1 MFWTCFSLLFHCFS
15 GPSQRPSAFWG
26 SGERPDAIIRPNSL
40 ENLHCQFSI
49 FGPAVCSH
57 KELSKTRQVHNREVQ
72 TAIFGPSILS
82 TWSLIV
88 IGSACQRG
96 RWFARLMGSIPLEGY
111 PKKKEIWRPVFTK
124 RWDCLG
130 VALRANDTDRQPGI
144 FIAKTL
150 NAGKILIL
158 WFPVVALLFVRKM
171 LANIPNTNPIQ
182 ASRPE
187 QNGAIEDSDCTNNLA
202 TISRSRA
209 ANSLSSPI
217 SDIRSLEKRNNT
229 NKHMWIHTIST
240 TCKGIQMYYIMCI
253 YIYIY
258 TYIFNW
264 YNESVS
270 SHRIVGSVLHGQK
283 MPKASLNKILLPS
296 PALGCSQVCDPGL
309 CCAGRI

>member
-1 MFWTCFSLLFHCFS
+1 MFFIVGSLFFWTLPASICVL
-15 GPSQRPSAFWG
+15 GIWR
-26 SGERPDAIIRPNSL
+26 ERPDAIIRPNSL

-49 FGPAVCSH
+49 CSH

-72 TAIFGPSILS
+72 TAIFGQSILS

-111 PKKKEIWRPVFTK
+111 PKKNEIWRPVFTK
-124 RWDCLG
+124 RCDCLG

-209 ANSLSSPI
+209 ANSPFPPSVI
-217 SDIRSLEKRNNT
+217 SAVLRSEIIQTNT
-229 NKHMWIHTIST
+229 CGSILFLLPVKV
-240 TCKGIQMYYIMCI
+240 YRCI
-253 YIYIY
+253 TSYVYIYIH
-258 TYIFNW
+258 I
-264 YNESVS
+264 
-270 SHRIVGSVLHGQK
+270 
-283 MPKASLNKILLPS
+283 
-296 PALGCSQVCDPGL
+296 
-309 CCAGRI
+309 